1 MAVNDACARWLWA
14 NLLDQGS
21 LRERMANLMANLMV
35 NLIAKS
41 FANTAWP
48 ITFYY
53 ELF

>member
-14 NLLDQGS
+14 NLLDQES
-21 LRERMANLMANLMV
+21 LGERMANLMV